1 MLFRSTT
8 DDLGG
13 PDGLPQHEDEPG
25 GSRRWVLYA
34 TVALLAVAVGV
45 LMAVLYSGYRAAQDR
60 ELAEQ
65 RAAEL
70 HAKFEEI
77 GITAFDEDQIVA
89 VLGDDAGGFCTDPT
103 ALVQATANLGSTNGA
118 TGPGSRPSLVDER
131 RLHGDRFVIEVYCPE
146 QLDEF
151 DAYVDSLTLDDSTTT
166 PEDS

>member
-1 MLFRSTT
+1 MTATSTT
-8 DDLGG
+8 EG

-25 GSRRWVLYA
+25 DSRRWILYTA
-34 TVALLAVAVGV
+34 AALLAVAVGL
-45 LMAVLYSGYRAAQDR
+45 LMAVLYNNYHAAQDR

-89 VLGDDAGGFCTDPT
+89 VLGADGGGFCTDPA
-103 ALVQATANLGSTNGA
+103 ALVKATANLGSTNGA

-131 RLHGDRFVIEVYCPE
+131 RLQGDRFVIEVYCPE
-146 QLDEF
+146 QLDDF
-151 DAYVDSLTLDDSTTT
+151 DAYVDSLNLDENTTT